1 LFRRFFTT
9 SRPDTGKRG
18 NGLGLRFVKKIMDLH
33 GGDAQV
39 RNRFMEKGAVATLSF
54 PVQKG

>member
-1 LFRRFFTT
+1 M
-9 SRPDTGKRG
+9 S
-18 NGLGLRFVKKIMDLH
+18 LH

-39 RNRFMEKGAVATLSF
+39 KNRFMEKGAVATLSF